1 VCKNV
6 EGLADVVNNGL
17 AQNVDIL
24 VNPIREWLEANIT
37 RGAS

>member
-17 AQNVDIL
+17 AHNVDVL
-24 VNPIREWLEANIT
+24 VHPIREWLEANMI
-37 RGAS
+37 